1 MQKATLRSGLLL
13 IADHDIH
20 LLPLWLLSFPSLV
33 HLALHLV
40 FIHAFMRCANVNQ
53 ICQQKVWMMKRIMWA
68 LLMGMGVL
76 GGGVLPAQA
85 TDGIKTQAVQF
96 KKGESGATLKGS
108 IKGDQTLAIPWLP
121 KGLRMVVTLQGSSST
136 DFNVLPPGS
145 DEAIFIGS
153 AAKSSKAHAFTLEV
167 EISG

>member
-1 MQKATLRSGLLL
+1 
-13 IADHDIH
+13 
-20 LLPLWLLSFPSLV
+20 
-33 HLALHLV
+33 
-40 FIHAFMRCANVNQ
+40 MRCANVNQ

-153 AAKSSKAHAFTLEV
+153 TLGNTFDGELPAKGNYTIRVYQMGSAAKSSKAHAFTLEV